1 MKRFRKSPGIEP
13 PMAWPTAGLS
23 RGPLAT
29 PWEQRRTA
37 YDFVIVGSGYG
48 GAVTAARIAT
58 ASLNPKR
65 SVCVLERGRE
75 WLAGT
80 FPDGLDECLAASRS
94 VKNPLGLYEL
104 VTYPDISIVKG
115 NGLGGTSLINAG
127 VAMVPD
133 AEAFETAGWPASLNR
148 DSLLP
153 YFQRAASVLRVA
165 PHPRVLQLSKVQALE
180 HRAQQIG
187 KKVEPL
193 DLAVNFSFSGTNPQ
207 GVWQRPCIDCGDCI
221 TGCNVGAKNTLDTNY
236 LPMAHNAGAELFTG
250 AQIDWIEKLTQDGW
264 RLHGRHTLPDGETSA
279 FTMDA
284 ANVILAAGALN
295 STEILLRS
303 AFRGLGLSAR
313 LGSNFSGNC
322 DFFGLAYNGNYETDV
337 LGFGNR
343 AAGVGTSVPPGP
355 TIAGAIRYDG
365 GLPVEKRIVVEDFA
379 FPSAYVNAAKA
390 IFASLRPEQKGGD
403 DEARRQRILRDLD
416 PSGFYDPDGA
426 LNHSMLYLVIGA
438 GQAGGKIVFEAPW
451 YSPDGRIKVI
461 WSEGGSQQLEQC
473 IREELQHHAGALGAG
488 YLHNPLWSM
497 ANLRHRLTTQPVG
510 GCPIGGNHES
520 GTVDEFG
527 RVYSNSGGV
536 HKGLFV
542 ADGGLLP
549 PTLGVN
555 PLLTICALAERIAE
569 RKIREL
575 LGEPYA

>member
-29 PWEQRRTA
+29 PWEQRKTA

-58 ASLNPKR
+58 ANLNPKR

-75 WLAGT
+75 WLAGS
-80 FPDGLDECLAASRS
+80 FPDRLAECMAASRTDR
-94 VKNPLGLYEL
+94 NPLGLYEL

-133 AEAFETAGWPASLNR
+133 AEAFQKAGWPASLNR
-148 DSLLP
+148 ENLLP
-153 YFQRAASVLRVA
+153 YFQRAAGVLSVA

-180 HRAQQIG
+180 RRAQQIG
-187 KKVEPL
+187 KEVEPL
-193 DLAVNFSFSGTNPQ
+193 DLAVNFSISGTNPQ

-236 LPMAHNAGAELFTG
+236 LPMARNAGAELFTG

-264 RLHGRHTLPDGETSA
+264 RLHGRHTSTGGETLA
-279 FTMDA
+279 FTMDV

-303 AFRGLGLSAR
+303 ASRGLGLSER

-322 DFFGLAYNGNYETDV
+322 DFFGLAYNGDFQTDAV
-337 LGFGNR
+337 GFGNR
-343 AAGVGTSVPPGP
+343 AAGLGTGVPGP
-355 TIAGAIRYDG
+355 TTVGVIRYDG
-365 GLPVEKRIVVEDFA
+365 GLPFEQRIVVEDFT
-379 FPSAYVNAAKA
+379 FPSAYADAGKTL
-390 IFASLRPEQKGGD
+390 FAMLGSERKGSD
-403 DEARRQRILRDLD
+403 EEARQKRKMRDLD
-416 PSGFYDPDGA
+416 PASFYDPEGA
-426 LNHSMLYLVIGA
+426 LNHSMLYLVIGI
-438 GQAGGKIVFEAPW
+438 GKAEGRIAFEAPW
-451 YSPDGRIKVI
+451 YSPDGRIKVV
-461 WSEGGSQQLEQC
+461 WKEGGSEELEKR
-473 IREELQHHAGALGAG
+473 IREELQNHASALGAG
-488 YLHNPLWSM
+488 YVHNPLWSM
-497 ANLRHRLTTQPVG
+497 ARVGHRVTTQPVG
-510 GCPIGGNHES
+510 GCPIGGSHQE
-520 GTVDEFG
+520 GAVDEFG
-527 RVYSNSGGV
+527 RVYTNSGGV
-536 HKGLFV
+536 HNGLFV